1 MSIMMLRCLWACLA
15 LLLPFAAPGQF
26 YSTGSDPI
34 ELHWQRLR
42 GDLWSIDAD
51 TAAARWALCADREL
65 SRVAPLLY
73 SDFSPALRRRPVS
86 VIVHS
91 RHAYSNGLVSWAP
104 KRLEAFAYDIGADD
118 CVPWVRHLMTH
129 EYRHVLQTQ
138 STICGFSRGLY
149 ALFGEQSV
157 GLVLGLFAPR
167 WALEGDAVWAETQ
180 YTFGGRG
187 RDALFLQQMRSLVA
201 GGSAPSYSQ
210 AYFGS
215 FGRRVPDYYHMG
227 YLMVSA
233 VSDTLGNA
241 VWSRALEAVG
251 RKPFTFVP
259 FPHSLRR
266 QTSMRPMALYS
277 WAIDHWTEIW
287 KTESACRAATPS
299 RPLWPRRADY
309 EEVLHPV
316 PCAGGWMAHVSSPA
330 CVAHFAVIDSLGRE
344 VWRLTPSTRNEE
356 RFCLRGDTLVW
367 SERRQHPRWANASE
381 SVIMMARLPGGAAAR
396 LTCGGNYHSPSL
408 SACTDSLAAV
418 LSGPDLA
425 HSIVVG
431 RVGES
436 LTPVRTFPVG
446 WQVPEVAWLSADS
459 LLAVIVAPDG
469 SRLVRLCADGSGLV
483 SLMGP
488 LHSSVR
494 DVVACRGE
502 VFFSM
507 DSCGYSDVY
516 SLRLAD
522 GLLLR
527 RAVGRQGVRSPHPLA
542 DGSGLVVCSYGASG
556 YRPVAVSAM
565 VSDSCG
571 VSLPVEFAVP
581 ADTLCG
587 SFRRVGPFET
597 HLLPNVHSWGPVV
610 VDAAAQSV
618 RPGLGLASQNTHGT
632 VSFQA
637 GLNLLP
643 DYADERLFASVSWDW
658 LWPRLTFSG
667 KWGHADYS
675 YSVSRAQESSSG
687 GKETVITRVNDRS
700 RLSRLTFG
708 LSVPLVFNSG
718 AWLRAVTPS
727 AAVDRR
733 KSTGL
738 QASVERVSSGGVSS
752 FGVTRLPGNE
762 YLCAT
767 YGLSAHLL
775 RRMAE
780 RDIGYRLGASVSAV
794 YDDARSF
801 GDYGRLL
808 CLTSRFY
815 LPGFG
820 RHHQFSLMAS
830 AQSKWPGGR
839 LRSAS
844 GHFYRRMLS
853 GRIAVPYGLAS
864 VACDKSA
871 FFRMTY
877 AMPLLNPDWQLGP
890 VAYVKRVNLRLVA
903 DYAIDRLWNGLS
915 PAATLRRKTASA
927 ELWADTRFF
936 LLPFPVNIGCRAT
949 WRPDCHDV
957 CASLLLSVSFL

>member
-1 MSIMMLRCLWACLA
+1 MVLRCLWVCLVS
-15 LLLPFAAPGQF
+15 LLPMAVRAQF
-26 YSTGSDPI
+26 YSTGPDPVS
-34 ELHWQRLR
+34 LHWRRLR
-42 GDLWSIDAD
+42 GDLWSVDAD
-51 TAAARWALCADREL
+51 SAAVRWALCANREL

-73 SDFSPALRRRPVS
+73 SDFSPSLRRRPVS

-157 GLVLGLFAPR
+157 GLVLGLFVPR
-167 WALEGDAVWAETQ
+167 WALEGDAVWAETR

-187 RDALFLQQMRSLVA
+187 RNALFLQQMRASVED
-201 GGSAPSYSQ
+201 GSTPSYSQ

-215 FGRRVPDYYHMG
+215 YRRRVPDYYHMG
-227 YLMVSA
+227 YLMVFA
-233 VSDTLGNA
+233 VSDTLGND
-241 VWSRALEAVG
+241 VWGRSLEAVG
-251 RKPFTFVP
+251 RKPFSFVP
-259 FPHSLRR
+259 FPRSLRR

-277 WAIDHWTEIW
+277 WAMGRWANVW
-287 KTESACRAATPS
+287 RAESACRAATPCS
-299 RPLWPRRADY
+299 PLWPVRADY
-309 EEVLHPV
+309 EEALHPV
-316 PCAGGWMAHVSSPA
+316 PCAGGWLAHVSSPA
-330 CVAHFAVIDSLGRE
+330 CVAHFAVVDSLGRE
-344 VWRLTPSTRNEE
+344 VWRLTPSARNEE
-356 RFCLRGDTLVW
+356 RFSLCGDTLVW

-381 SVIMMARLPGGAAAR
+381 SVVMMARLSGGRPVR
-396 LTCGGNYHSPSL
+396 LTGRGNYHSPSL
-408 SACTDSLAAV
+408 SPSGGMLAAV

-425 HSIVVG
+425 HSLVVG
-431 RVGES
+431 RVGEA
-436 LTPVRTFPVG
+436 LTPVRAFPVG

-459 LLAVIVAPDG
+459 LLAVVVTPEG

-483 SLMGP
+483 SLLGP
-488 LHSSVR
+488 RHTSVR

-507 DSCGYSDVY
+507 DSCGHSDVY

-527 RAVGRQGVRSPHPLA
+527 RAVGRQGVRSPRPLA
-542 DGSGLVVCSYGASG
+542 DGGLVVCSYGASG

-571 VSLPVEFAVP
+571 VSLPAAFVVP
-581 ADTLCG
+581 ADSLCG

-658 LWPRLTFSG
+658 LWPRLSFSG
-667 KWGHADYS
+667 KWGHADYA
-675 YSVSRAQESSSG
+675 YAVSRAQESPSG
-687 GKETVITRVNDRS
+687 DKETVVTRVNDRS

-708 LSVPLVFNSG
+708 ASVPLVFNSG

-727 AAVDRR
+727 AAVDYR

-738 QASVERVSSGGVSS
+738 RASVERVTSSGETS
-752 FGVTRLPGNE
+752 FGVSRLPGSE

-780 RDIGYRLGASVSAV
+780 RDIGYRLGVSASAV

-808 CLTSRFY
+808 CLTSRVY
-815 LPGFG
+815 LPGLG
-820 RHHQFSLMAS
+820 RHHQLSLMAS
-830 AQSKWPGGR
+830 AQSKWPGGG

-844 GHFYRRMLS
+844 GSFYRRMLS
-853 GRIAVPYGLAS
+853 GRVAVPYGLAS
-864 VACDKSA
+864 VACRRSA
-871 FFRMTY
+871 FFRAAY

-903 DYAIDRLWNGLS
+903 DYAVDRLWDGLNEV
-915 PAATLRRKTASA
+915 ATLRRKTASA
-927 ELWADTRFF
+927 ELWAEARLF
-936 LLPFPVNIGCRAT
+936 LLPFPVNVGCRAT
-949 WRPDCHDV
+949 WRPDSQDV
-957 CASLLLSVSFL
+957 CASLLFSVSFS